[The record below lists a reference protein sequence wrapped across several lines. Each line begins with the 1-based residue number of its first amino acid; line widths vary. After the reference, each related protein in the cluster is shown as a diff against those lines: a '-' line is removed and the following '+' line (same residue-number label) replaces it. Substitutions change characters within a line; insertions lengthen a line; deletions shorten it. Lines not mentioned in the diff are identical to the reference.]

1 MAKQVKGARANK
13 PNDSFGVLNNP
24 NLYKNK
30 YREEVDRDDDDDQVQ
45 AQDPTQ
51 EEEQQEEVATQEQST
66 SFVESKQPAEE
77 HDYKKRYDD
86 LKKHYDA
93 KLNEFKSEREQLA
106 SEIKAIK
113 ENMQSLPQGTVPP
126 KSAEELQEF
135 KEKYPDVFEVVETV
149 SGLKTEQT
157 VASLREEIQ
166 VVKEREKALK
176 KEKAYE
182 ELLRLHPDFGTLKSD
197 EKFIAWLDDQPEELS
212 NGIYKNNTNAKWAAK
227 IVSLYKAEM
236 GISAKKPTKSMKSDP
251 AATVTKTQPKDVA
264 ITDQKGKIWKVSEI
278 AKLKPWEFE
287 KLEKEIDLARQ
298 EGRITQ

>member
-1 MAKQVKGARANK
+1 MATQVKGARANK
-13 PNDSFGVLNNP
+13 PNDSFGVVNNP
-24 NLYKNK
+24 SLYKNK
-30 YREEVDRDDDDDQVQ
+30 YREEVDKDDEEEVQ
-45 AQDPTQ
+45 AQDPT
-51 EEEQQEEVATQEQST
+51 EEVATQEEST
-66 SFVESKQPAEE
+66 SFVETKQSDG

-93 KLNEFKSEREQLA
+93 KLDEFKSEREQMA

-113 ENMQSLPQGTVPP
+113 DNMQSLPQGTVAP

-182 ELLRLHPDFGTLKSD
+182 ELMHTHPDFGELKTS
-197 EKFIAWLDDQPEELS
+197 EKFTEWLDDQPTQLS
-212 NGIYKNNTNAKWAAK
+212 DGIYKNNTDAKWASK

-236 GISAKKPTKSMKSDP
+236 GISNKKPTKSSRDA
-251 AATVTKTQPKDVA
+251 AATVTKTQPKEVA
-264 ITDQKGKIWKVSEI
+264 TSDQKGKIWKMSEI
-278 AKLKPWEFE
+278 AKLKSWEFE
-287 KLEKEIDLARQ
+287 RLEKEIDQARA
-298 EGRITQ
+298 EGRITD